1 MKKTVAFIIL
11 TTMLFCFVPANALA
25 FDENEITCNAAILM
39 EASTGKVLFE
49 KNSEKKVAIASIT
62 KLMVLLIT
70 MEEIRAGN
78 LTLDT
83 IITGTKEAKEIGGST
98 MFLDE
103 GEQFPL
109 DTIIKGICIASA
121 NDATVALAQHIAGA
135 TTSFVDRMNKKAS
148 ELGLKNTHYKNVVG
162 FDDFEH
168 YSTAYDVAVI
178 SREIVRNYPE
188 ILKYSGIEE
197 EWLRDGKTQLLNT
210 NRLLKRYEY
219 ATGLKTGTETS
230 AKYCLAA
237 TAEKDGTK
245 LIAVVLGAPDGE
257 ARFKQAES
265 LLKHGYNDYE
275 LATVAPAGEQQGSV
289 KVDKGK
295 TDEVFAVPAYDVNVM
310 VKAGEAGAVK
320 KEVVLSEK
328 IAAPVAKGTEI
339 GSITLRVNG
348 EVAVTAPL
356 VAEKDVPKVTFFGA
370 ILKLIRAM
378 FSF

>member
-1 MKKTVAFIIL
+1 MKKIIALIIL
-11 TTMLFCFVPANALA
+11 TSMLLCLIPAAALA
-25 FDENEITCNAAILM
+25 FNENEITCNAAILM

-62 KLMVLLIT
+62 KLMVLLIA

-78 LTLDT
+78 LSLDT
-83 IITGTKEAKEIGGST
+83 VITGTKEAKEIGGST

-121 NDATVALAQHIAGA
+121 NDATVALAQHISGS
-135 TTSFVDRMNKKAS
+135 TSTFVERMNKRAS

-178 SREIVRNYPE
+178 SREIIRNYPE
-188 ILKYSGIEE
+188 ILSYSGISE
-197 EWLRDGKTQLLNT
+197 EWLREGKTQLLNT
-210 NRLLKRYEY
+210 NKLLKRYEY

-245 LIAVVLGAPDGE
+245 LIAVVLGAPDTE
-257 ARFKQAES
+257 ERFVQAEN
-265 LLKHGYNDYE
+265 LLKHGYNDFE
-275 LATVAPAGEQQGSV
+275 LATIAPAGEQQGSV
-289 KVDKGK
+289 KVDKGSL
-295 TDEVFAVPAYDVNVM
+295 DEVFAVPAYDVNIM
-310 VKAGEAGAVK
+310 VEAGEADSVK
-320 KEVVLSEK
+320 KEIVLSEK

-339 GSITLRVNG
+339 GSITLRVDG

-356 VAEKDVPKVTFFGA
+356 VADKDVPKVSFFGA

>member
-1 MKKTVAFIIL
+1 MKKTIAFIIL
-11 TTMLFCFVPANALA
+11 TSLLVCLIPANALA
-25 FDENEITCNAAILM
+25 FNKNNITCNAAILM
-39 EASTGKVLFE
+39 EASTGKVMFE
-49 KNSEKKVAIASIT
+49 KNSEEKLAIASIT

-78 LTLDT
+78 LSLDT
-83 IITGTKEAKEIGGST
+83 VITGTKEAKEIGGST
-98 MFLDE
+98 MFLDD
-103 GEQFPL
+103 GEQFTL

-121 NDATVALAQHIAGA
+121 NDATVALAQHIAGS
-135 TTSFVDRMNKKAS
+135 TSAFVDRMNKRAS

-188 ILKYSGIEE
+188 IMKYSSIKE
-197 EWLRDGKTQLLNT
+197 EWLRDGETQLINT
-210 NRLLKRYEY
+210 NKLLKTYEY

-237 TAEKDGTK
+237 TADKNGTK
-245 LIAVVLGAPDGE
+245 LIAVVLGADDTSE
-257 ARFKQAES
+257 RFEQAEQ
-265 LLKHGYNDYE
+265 LLEHGYNDFE
-275 LATVAPAGEQQGSV
+275 LATLAKAGESQGTV
-289 KVDKGK
+289 KIEKGAL
-295 TDEVFAVPAYDVNVM
+295 DEVAAVPAYDVNVI
-310 VKAGEAGAVK
+310 VKAGESGSVK

-339 GSITLRVNG
+339 GSITLRVDG

-356 VAEKDVPKVTFFGA
+356 VAETDVPKVSFFGA
-370 ILKLIRAM
+370 LLKLIRAM